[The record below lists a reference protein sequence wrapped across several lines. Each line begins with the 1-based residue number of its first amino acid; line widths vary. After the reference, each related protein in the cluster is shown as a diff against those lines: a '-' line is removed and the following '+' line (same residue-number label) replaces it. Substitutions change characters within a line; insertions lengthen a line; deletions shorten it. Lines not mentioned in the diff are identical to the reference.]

1 MWSICKVILVPL
13 DWRQLLHVYR
23 KKSALLWPAC
33 TDATAAI
40 WRVFFGATNSGY
52 CTLFRTGRPVWYNK
66 LVVLTEK
73 RPGWDNPGLLVL
85 LLLVQLASSYL
96 SSASAIVFVL
106 EIIAWLCFH
115 GKKASQKWCI
125 KSFELFKW
133 LRKVA
138 RVLKVRLNTAIW
150 RNLC

>member
-1 MWSICKVILVPL
+1 MQSYPGSFRLAAVMYCMYTEKRARSFGQLALTPL
-13 DWRQLLHVYR
+13 QLFDEFSL
-23 KKSALLWPAC
+23 ALP
-33 TDATAAI
+33 T
-40 WRVFFGATNSGY
+40 RGMY

-106 EIIAWLCFH
+106 EIIA
-115 GKKASQKWCI
+115 
-125 KSFELFKW
+125 
-133 LRKVA
+133 
-138 RVLKVRLNTAIW
+138 
-150 RNLC
+150 